1 MLDLVKVIFLA
12 AVQGLTEFLP
22 ISSSGHLGLASHF
35 VNFNP
40 PGLIFEVTTHAG
52 TMLAVLIYY
61 RKRLARILQELNQ
74 RASAGRR
81 EVLYLI
87 VATVPVGLLGIL
99 CGDALESLFDS
110 PTFIFAM
117 LITTGMI
124 LLSLVFVRPGSAR
137 PLSLRSAIYIG
148 LAQAMAILPGVSRAG
163 TTITVARHLGLS
175 PRTAAEFSLLLML
188 PAIGGA
194 TLMSIGDVIRDG
206 TGELSPTE
214 LALAFS
220 VSAAVG
226 YAAIILMVRAL
237 TKGVFKWFGVY
248 CLIIG
253 FVGMLLI

>member
-22 ISSSGHLGLASHF
+22 ISSSGHLGLGSHF

-52 TMLAVLIYY
+52 TMLAVFVYY
-61 RKRLARILQELNQ
+61 RKRLTRILKELNQ
-74 RASAGRR
+74 RASAGRK

-87 VATVPVGLLGIL
+87 VATVPVGLVGVLY
-99 CGDALESLFDS
+99 GDALEPLFDS
-110 PTFIFAM
+110 PAFICAM
-117 LITTGMI
+117 LVTTGMI
-124 LLSLVFVRPGSAR
+124 LLSLVFVRPDSNR

-148 LAQAMAILPGVSRAG
+148 LAQAMAIFPGISRSG

-194 TLMSIGDVIRDG
+194 TLMSVGDVIRDG
-206 TGELSPTE
+206 TGELSITE

-226 YAAIILMVRAL
+226 YGAIILMVRAL
-237 TKGVFKWFGVY
+237 TKGVFKWFGLY